1 MALDTLLLRKWI
13 AKSTFFLKSYQIGP
27 YCTYTGPHHQF
38 FFPMWPVS
46 RKELPT
52 TALEQGAQ
60 ILGTLKYPIPI
71 F

>member
-1 MALDTLLLRKWI
+1 METIAHNCFEI
-13 AKSTFFLKSYQIGP
+13 AKLNCKKQKIYAITKKKGLLPASQ
-27 YCTYTGPHHQF
+27 
-38 FFPMWPVS
+38 
-46 RKELPT
+46 KELPT